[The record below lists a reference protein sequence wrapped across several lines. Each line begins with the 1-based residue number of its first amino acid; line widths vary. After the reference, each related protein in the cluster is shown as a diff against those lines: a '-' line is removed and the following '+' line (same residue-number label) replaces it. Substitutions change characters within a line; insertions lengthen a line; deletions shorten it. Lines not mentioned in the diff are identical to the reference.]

1 MHYKVSTL
9 AATWLL
15 LSVAIA
21 PNALATEEQNA
32 NLPAIMVTEVSSRSL
47 KDAVTATG
55 TIRAVDE
62 ILVQPQLEGLAIDK
76 INVDIGDTV
85 KAGDILLE
93 LSKDS
98 LLLQKSQFEANRAKA
113 LAGIAQYEAQ
123 VLEATANFNDAEQQ
137 KNRAEKLSRSGT
149 GSVAQVERATAAF
162 EIANARLAAAKQA
175 VTVAQSDLKVIDA
188 QLADVELRL
197 SRTDVKAPVSGVIS
211 QRNAKIGAIA
221 SANANPLFTMIKDA
235 ELELVA
241 DISETDVQ
249 KVKVGMG
256 AKVSLAGSR
265 DTIDATVRIVAPTV
279 NTSTRL
285 AAVHLTIAPDSPAR
299 AGMFG
304 TAIITVKE
312 TEALSLPL
320 SAVTEQRG
328 SAHTRLVDNGV
339 IKQVE
344 IKTGIKDQGFV
355 EIIEGLNAGDQV
367 VEKAGAF
374 VRDGD
379 RIRPVLAKSSA
390 VN

>member
-188 QLADVELRL
+188 QLADVDLRL

-285 AAVHLTIAPDSPAR
+285 AAVHLTIEPDSPAR

-355 EIIEGLNAGDQV
+355 EIIEGLNAGDHV